1 MTRMM
6 FASALVILA
15 GATASARAP
24 QTPPAGQTP
33 PPAQTPKPPPALPTG
48 QAAPTPAP
56 VLPFPADSK
65 FAFINMQALLSETKL
80 GKAGLTQMK
89 ALTDKQQADLTEKN
103 NAINALNQ
111 KIQQQGAVVT
121 PSALAQMNAD
131 LEKAQRD
138 MQYARNEAQA
148 QGEELNQRLL
158 TDFQDKV
165 LPIINEFAK
174 EKGLYGVFSVQDS
187 GVAYWNSALDVTAEI
202 SKRIDTKFPGGK

>member
-1 MTRMM
+1 MTRMIV
-6 FASALVILA
+6 ASAFVILA
-15 GATASARAP
+15 GAAAFA
-24 QTPPAGQTP
+24 QTPPAQT
-33 PPAQTPKPPPALPTG
+33 PPAQTPKPPALPTG
-48 QAAPTPAP
+48 QATPTPTPAP
-56 VLPFPADSK
+56 QLPFPTDSK
-65 FAFINMQALLSETKL
+65 FAFINMQALLADSKL
-80 GKAGLTQMK
+80 GKAGLAQMK

-111 KIQQQGAVVT
+111 KIQQQGTVVT
-121 PSALAQMNAD
+121 PAALAAMNSD

-165 LPIINEFAK
+165 LPIINDFAK

-187 GVAYWNSALDVTAEI
+187 GVAYWNSALDITAEI
-202 SKRIDTKFPGGK
+202 TKRVDAKFPVGK